1 MCRPSDN
8 IPIQRSSVDDMQMTL
23 LNNHSSDTK
32 DTVRATDVSRR
43 QPVNFKSNNNRGSI
57 KSSHY
62 NKKKMNNSSN
72 TDKQKLKNKGK
83 KRVHPARKKKLQ
95 KNMKNE
101 QRQLKELVL
110 DDITVSTCDETAS
123 MSSAASCAGD
133 SMPSLGS
140 DVVITMKESPKKK
153 KPSKKQQQVK
163 NKNKNKKKNL
173 KKKKTSK
180 SKSSQAVGPVQLCMT
195 EEESRFV
202 ALDCEM
208 VGIGEGGTQS
218 ALARVSLVDY
228 YGHVI
233 LDTFVTIEEEITDYR
248 TSVSGITPE
257 LLSASYSISIESCR
271 VLVSSLIEDKI
282 IIGHALKNDLRAIG
296 ISHPWHA
303 VRDTIKYDPFLKEC
317 NGVMLPRRLKD
328 LALDKLG
335 KHIQIEG
342 FAHCPIVDAQTALE
356 LYKLVSNKWEK
367 VIEYKVKKTREI
379 EEVDSRISCL

>member
-1 MCRPSDN
+1 
-8 IPIQRSSVDDMQMTL
+8 
-23 LNNHSSDTK
+23 
-32 DTVRATDVSRR
+32 
-43 QPVNFKSNNNRGSI
+43 
-57 KSSHY
+57 
-62 NKKKMNNSSN
+62 MNNSSN
-72 TDKQKLKNKGK
+72 NDGQKHKNKGK
-83 KRVHPARKKKLQ
+83 KRVHPARKKKLL
-95 KNMKNE
+95 KNMENE

-133 SMPSLGS
+133 SMSSLGS
-140 DVVITMKESPKKK
+140 DIVIARKESLKKK
-153 KPSKKQQQVK
+153 KPSNKQQQM
-163 NKNKNKKKNL
+163 KKKNKTKIL

-180 SKSSQAVGPVQLCMT
+180 SKSSQVVGPVQLCMT
-195 EEESRFV
+195 EEESKFV

-208 VGIGEGGTQS
+208 VGVGEGGTQS

-248 TSVSGITPE
+248 TNVSGMTPE
-257 LLSASYSISIESCR
+257 LLSACYSISIESCR
-271 VLVSSLIEDKI
+271 VLVSFLIEDKI

-303 VRDTIKYDPFLKEC
+303 VRDTIKYAPFLKEC

-335 KHIQIEG
+335 KNIQVEG

-367 VIEYKVKKTREI
+367 VIEYKVNKTREI
-379 EEVDSRISCL
+379 EEEGSRISCL